1 MRADNRG
8 EGGILALLA
17 LALES
22 ARSERSSSSSP
33 SAVQHYSTATAARTF
48 SFSEA
53 PTKGGHTGVA
63 MPMPSRKPVLPHGA
77 GLGLIP
83 TRAAVLAVMSAWRTG
98 HQLLLARV
106 GREAVPLASFLA
118 TCEEAPE
125 ARVSGAAVY
134 LTTQTPYVRATLLH
148 NLKPDKV
155 LHRAVLLVRVVT
167 GTYPGSRAQ
176 IGSRQ
181 ATSEAGF
188 GRSRWREHLYSSL
201 VRIATRPTEFFR
213 IPPDRVIELGA
224 EVEICV
230 TAVNEVSSKALLGSA
245 P

>member
-1 MRADNRG
+1 MKTPSGRWFPLVIGLGRFCWSG
-8 EGGILALLA
+8 
-17 LALES
+17 
-22 ARSERSSSSSP
+22 SSP
-33 SAVQHYSTATAARTF
+33 RTYS
-48 SFSEA
+48 
-53 PTKGGHTGVA
+53 
-63 MPMPSRKPVLPHGA
+63 
-77 GLGLIP
+77 GL
-83 TRAAVLAVMSAWRTG
+83 
-98 HQLLLARV
+98 
-106 GREAVPLASFLA
+106 
-118 TCEEAPE
+118 
-125 ARVSGAAVY
+125 
-134 LTTQTPYVRATLLH
+134 
-148 NLKPDKV
+148 
-155 LHRAVLLVRVVT
+155 
-167 GTYPGSRAQ
+167 RAQ